1 MLINEIKN
9 SIKNAIVKVDN
20 SIIFHFD
27 EIKHTKFPFIFVGLK
42 DFKIQAQ
49 DNLNKRFCKLVFEL
63 CGMKSNENKPDELF
77 ELQEV
82 LSKSLL
88 PVIEFKNKKIATD
101 NVFFMVGHKMLI
113 MNFELNFYINEEN
126 KEYELMQELDFSIK
140 ENKNAR

>member
-9 SIKNAIVKVDN
+9 SIKNAIIKVDN

-27 EIKHTKFPFIFVGLK
+27 EIKHTKFPFIFIGLK
-42 DFKIQAQ
+42 DFKIQAA
-49 DNLNKRFCKLVFEL
+49 DNLNKKFCKLNFEL
-63 CGMKSNENKPDELF
+63 TGMKNSENKPDELF

-88 PVIEFKNKKIATD
+88 PVIEFKNKKIALD
-101 NVFFMVGHKMLI
+101 NTSFMVSHKMLI
-113 MNFELNFYINEEN
+113 MNFELNFYIDEEE
-126 KEYELMQELDFSIK
+126 KDYELMQELDFSIK